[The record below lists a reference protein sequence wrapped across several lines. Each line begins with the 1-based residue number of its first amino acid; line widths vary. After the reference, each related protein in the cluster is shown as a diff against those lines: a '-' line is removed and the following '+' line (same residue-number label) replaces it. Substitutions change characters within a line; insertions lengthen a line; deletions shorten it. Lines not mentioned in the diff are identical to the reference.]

1 MDIGKDQATPRED
14 MEKLNN
20 GTYLYKI
27 DDNRFE
33 VDRFNRDFDQYKV
46 RRKLEMNES
55 MRKRLEEL
63 NTPEP
68 EPPIY
73 NQPIG
78 KILIDTKDEI
88 FNIIDD
94 LLQFKISV
102 STFTKANR
110 LFYIGLIIVIIA
122 IIFYIWDLFIN
133 VSKSDKLPT
142 VYEVNH
148 NYITQPQIKNNIL
161 N

>member
-1 MDIGKDQATPRED
+1 MDVGKDQASARQD
-14 MEKLNN
+14 MVKTND

-27 DDNRFE
+27 NENRFE
-33 VDRFNRDFDQYKV
+33 VDRFNRDFDQYKM
-46 RRKLEMNES
+46 RRKLEMSES
-55 MRKRLEEL
+55 MRRRLEEL

-73 NQPIG
+73 QQPIG

-94 LLQFKISV
+94 LLQFKISI

-110 LFYIGLIIVIIA
+110 LFYIGLIIIIIA
-122 IIFYIWDLFIN
+122 VILYIYDLFIN
-133 VSKSDKLPT
+133 SAKQEPVAI
-142 VYEVNH
+142 YEINH
-148 NYITQPQIKNNIL
+148 NYPAVKGANPV
-161 N
+161 